1 MKEKTVS
8 KKLLRYLF
16 PGTEDVPQELLELMQ
31 PPVGS
36 GDIPRD
42 RKFSFRSLFAKK
54 SLLLDEARDFAD
66 ACCEVA
72 DEDCWLSADESP
84 CDSASPSAPMLSDLF
99 VRKERRTE
107 EDRSVAEEYDSEK
120 VIAELARKTA
130 DDLRAIGLSDEAIEY
145 ILNSN
150 YKLSRLHVN
159 RHGKIF
165 LTDYGNEEVKLYPK
179 EKALFFLFLRHP
191 EGINQK
197 DLADHRRELLDLYL
211 SVCKSSDMEA
221 ARQTVE
227 RLVNPFCNEANSSIT
242 KIKEAFVR
250 LHRDAVSRN
259 YYITGKRGEQ
269 RSITLDRDLVTWE
282 TLR

>member
-16 PGTEDVPQELLELMQ
+16 PGTEEVPQELLDLMQ

-36 GDIPRD
+36 GDRPRD
-42 RKFSFRSLFAKK
+42 RQFSFRSLFAKK
-54 SLLLDEARDFAD
+54 SLLQDDARDFAD

-84 CDSASPSAPMLSDLF
+84 C
-99 VRKERRTE
+99 
-107 EDRSVAEEYDSEK
+107 DSEK

-259 YYITGKRGEQ
+259 YYITGKRGER